1 MSRPLIFV
9 FPGQSSCD
17 PEMFARAAAVA
28 PKAGARALADFRT
41 LAGHPFDGTFS
52 RNLDVQLAVHLTT
65 RVWRECLLAEG
76 LSPVASAGLSLGE
89 YTHLVQIGAL
99 TQDASE
105 VLVAARGR
113 HYDTGPSGVM
123 VAVTG
128 PSATEVEAS
137 LATVRDRLGLERGE
151 LDISNINSPR
161 QVVIAG
167 RSDAVEVAVERLE
180 DDLYAMTTVIESSIP
195 MHVGRFSPVARAF
208 APDLLRAPWQPPHA
222 TWWSNV
228 TGDAVADPNATTLAA
243 NMTDHVD
250 HCARWFPLLAA
261 LLRRHPGA
269 VLLEV
274 GPGRVLT
281 GLAARG
287 RGALDAKPLAI
298 DNPHQPGQLSA
309 RLSEVARACN

>member
-17 PEMFARAAAVA
+17 PEMFERAAAVDPDA
-28 PKAGARALADFRT
+28 AARALADFHA
-41 LAGHPFDGTFS
+41 LAGHAFDGTFE
-52 RNLDVQLAVHLTT
+52 RNLDVQLAVHLST
-65 RVWRECLLAEG
+65 RAWRECLLAQG

-99 TQDASE
+99 AQDAADD
-105 VLVAARGR
+105 LVAARGR
-113 HYDTGPSGVM
+113 HYDQGPRGVM

-128 PSATEVEAS
+128 PSPQEVETS
-137 LATVRDRLGLERGE
+137 LDAVREQLEIDPGE
-151 LDISNINSPR
+151 LAISNVNSVR

-167 RSDAVEVAVERLE
+167 QSDAVAAAVERLE
-180 DDLYAMTTVIESSIP
+180 EDLFAMTTMIESRIP
-195 MHVGRFSPVARAF
+195 MHVGRFAPVAHAF
-208 APDLLRAPWQPPHA
+208 APDLQRAPWQLPHA

-228 TGDAVADPNATTLAA
+228 VGDAVADPSAA
-243 NMTDHVD
+243 MLTETMTAHVD
-250 HCARWFPLLAA
+250 HCVQWSA
-261 LLRRHPGA
+261 LLVALARRHPGA

-287 RGALDAKPLAI
+287 RGALDARPLAI

-309 RLSEVARACN
+309 RLAEVADACS